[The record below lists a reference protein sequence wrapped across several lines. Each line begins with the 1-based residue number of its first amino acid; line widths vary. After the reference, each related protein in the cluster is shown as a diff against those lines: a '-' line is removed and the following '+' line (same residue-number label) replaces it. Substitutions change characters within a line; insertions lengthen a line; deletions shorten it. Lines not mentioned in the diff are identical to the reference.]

1 MSPGPS
7 SYQPFP
13 LTWPGSPLVLS
24 IFFFPLEHFLCILP
38 GFHLVEAWRFF
49 SHPHPR
55 VVTAAL
61 AFYFSITILPTT
73 CITILTLLP

>member
-7 SYQPFP
+7 SHQPFP
-13 LTWPGSPLVLS
+13 LTWPGSPLVVS
-24 IFFFPLEHFLCILP
+24 IPPPPPQCLLCVLP
-38 GFHLVEAWRFF
+38 GLHLVEAWWF

-61 AFYFSITILPTT
+61 AFYFSVTI
-73 CITILTLLP
+73 